1 MANVEV
7 SFDRID
13 VDDDGDPGLTDGG
26 GDFYWSLN
34 VNGARIGHR
43 SVSNML
49 TVGNGGVSTSARR
62 PRSSSSPTRT

>member
-26 GDFYWSLN
+26 GDFY
-34 VNGARIGHR
+34 GR
-43 SVSNML
+43 
-49 TVGNGGVSTSARR
+49 STSTAPASGTGRC
-62 PRSSSSPTRT
+62 PTR